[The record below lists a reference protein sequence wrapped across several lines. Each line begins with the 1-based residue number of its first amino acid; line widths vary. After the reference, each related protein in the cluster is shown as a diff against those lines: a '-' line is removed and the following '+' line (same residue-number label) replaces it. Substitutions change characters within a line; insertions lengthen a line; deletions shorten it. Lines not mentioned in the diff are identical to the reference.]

1 MSEAPAEVPGGD
13 GAPLRLDGVRVRPSH
28 LHVPP
33 RVVSATDQVL
43 AVSALAGRSHEPE
56 QVLAIDVVS
65 GRRSDGRPAAR
76 SGAIICARQN
86 LKTYCLESVALHRL
100 LDPSRGPQL
109 IIWTAQR
116 LTATE
121 ETYRH
126 LITMLDSD
134 DRPALRKRLL
144 RASSSKGF
152 MEIEMRSGSRIK
164 FMARSAKSGP
174 SLTGDLIVLDEAF
187 AVEADHLGAL
197 LPTLSTRPHAQVLW
211 GSSAPHAASAELRK
225 VIERGRAGGPGA
237 PAYVEW
243 CAPGSWEEPPCAL
256 GVACSHEYGKVD
268 GCALDDHANVRAA
281 NPLAGVRLDWEVL
294 GDERRDLSPRMFA
307 RERLGWGEDPAVA
320 GRPPITIDGWRRCID
335 PDSSPVGHV
344 SMAVEVSRSRE
355 WASISVGGVRTD
367 GLWHLGL
374 IDRRPGTDWLL
385 PRLLD
390 LAARPD
396 LASVNRAGP
405 NGRARFARAIA
416 IDPMSPAGPL
426 IEQLRTAGV
435 TVVTMTTRE
444 VGAACASL
452 QDAVAQGRLR
462 HHGSPDVEDALRG
475 ATRRDIGEG
484 QWAFGRSKS
493 AREGVEIDPIVGAAN
508 ALWCAELAGGRY
520 DIATSIY

>member
-1 MSEAPAEVPGGD
+1 MSEAPARAPDVGV
-13 GAPLRLDGVRVRPSH
+13 PLRLDGVRVRPAH

-33 RVVSATDQVL
+33 RASSATAQVL
-43 AVSALAGRSHEPE
+43 AVAEMAGRQHEPE
-56 QVLAIDVVS
+56 QILAIDVLS
-65 GRRSDGRPAAR
+65 GRRADGRPAAR
-76 SGAIICARQN
+76 TGALICARQN

-100 LDPSRGPQL
+100 LDPSLGPQL

-211 GSSAPHAASAELRK
+211 GSSAPHATSAELRR
-225 VIERGRAGGPGA
+225 VMERGRAGGKGA
-237 PAYVEW
+237 PAYAEW
-243 CAPGSWEEPPCAL
+243 CASGSWEEPPCAL
-256 GVACSHEYGKVD
+256 GVACSHEVGKVD
-268 GCALDDHANVRAA
+268 GCALDDRAQVRAA

-294 GDERRDLSPRMFA
+294 DDERRDLSPRMFA
-307 RERLGWGEDPAVA
+307 RERLGWGEDPAVS
-320 GRPPITIDGWRRCID
+320 GRPPITIDGWRRRID
-335 PDSSPVGHV
+335 PESSPVGQV
-344 SMAVEVSRSRE
+344 CMAVEVSHSRE
-355 WASISVGGVRTD
+355 WSSISVAGWRAD
-367 GLWHLGL
+367 GSRHLGL
-374 IDRRPGTDWLL
+374 VDRRPGTEWLL

-390 LAARPD
+390 LCARPD
-396 LASVNRAGP
+396 LSTIDRGP
-405 NGRARFARAIA
+405 VGKPKYCVALA
-416 IDPMSPAGPL
+416 IDPVSPAGSL
-426 IEQLRTAGV
+426 IERLRLAGV
-435 TVVTMTTRE
+435 EPVVMTTRE
-444 VGAACASL
+444 VGSACSTL
-452 QDAVAQGRLR
+452 QDAVTQGDVW

-475 ATRRDIGEG
+475 AVRRDIGEG
-484 QWAFGRSKS
+484 QWAFGRARS
-493 AREGVEIDPIVGAAN
+493 ARVDVEIDPIVGHAN
-508 ALWCAELAGGRY
+508 ALWLADLVGCGY
-520 DIATSIY
+520 DVSASIF